1 MESDDVS
8 GTAVVEVLEV
18 LLVDDVL
25 LDVLDDVLDDDVVA
39 GVSLAL

>member
-1 MESDDVS
+1 MS
-8 GTAVVEVLEV
+8 GTAVVEVVEVVEV

-39 GVSLAL
+39 GESLAL